1 MVEAKRKSIELGGT
15 RGYQATEA
23 YNMFFMSEDQRRELG
38 NFLGIEGIRV
48 PIDYRNI
55 PKIISDA
62 QDATR
67 EKVEGIGLTIP
78 QYHGAWEAFR
88 DQNLEGIRELKG
100 ISRRKM
106 DEARERWISTKDQH
120 KDPTTGRYRVDRLYF
135 HHQLV
140 QEKLL
145 SLVPE
150 QEPVFMIL
158 VGTPGAGKTALRT
171 EEMGSSVVGRDDIK
185 FSNYAVTDPDALRAD
200 VMPGFD
206 ATNAQHVY
214 ETQEEVFDLST
225 EIMEE
230 ALRRGLNI
238 VCETTLRNT
247 EWVLDTLKIAKG
259 YKSKMILIHTPLEE
273 CFRRTVAWR
282 ARAAS
287 IDFLLSAMGGY
298 DNFFTL
304 SERDEVDQAIV
315 LETDPNQARTKIY
328 EKGKGTLAVANEERV
343 AAIRDYGRAFKQV
356 SLYE

>member
-1 MVEAKRKSIELGGT
+1 MEKQRKPVELAGT
-15 RGYQATEA
+15 SRANAIEA
-23 YNMFFMSEDQRRELG
+23 YNMFFMPEDQRRELG
-38 NFLGIEGIRV
+38 NFLGVERARTPINYRGIPELV
-48 PIDYRNI
+48 
-55 PKIISDA
+55 KSA
-62 QDATR
+62 FEATS
-67 EKVEGIGLTIP
+67 KKAEGIGLTIP
-78 QYHGAWEAFR
+78 QYYGAWEAFR
-88 DQNLEGIRELKG
+88 DQDLERIRELKG

-120 KDPTTGRYRVDRLYF
+120 KDPLIGGYRAERLYF
-135 HHQLV
+135 HNKLV
-140 QEKLL
+140 KEKLAG
-145 SLVPE
+145 LVAE
-150 QEPVFMIL
+150 EEPVFMIL
-158 VGTPGAGKTALRT
+158 VGTPGTGKTALRT
-171 EEMGSSVVGRDDIK
+171 EEIGSSVVGRDDIK
-185 FSNYAVTDPDALRAD
+185 FSNFAVTDPDALRPD

-230 ALRRGLNI
+230 ALRRRLNI

-247 EWVLDTLKIAKG
+247 DWVLDTLKTAKG

-298 DNFFTL
+298 GNFFAL

-315 LETDPNQARTKIY
+315 LETDPNQQRTKVY
-328 EKGKGTLAVANEERV
+328 EKGKGALAVANAERV
-343 AAIRDYGRAFKQV
+343 EAIKEYGRSFQQV